1 MLRFW
6 SPSLCDWPGRL
17 ALHFQPIRLNHIQNW
32 MQSRF
37 VHMRFPAFIQF
48 GVFTWSPHWLMV
60 ISSFVPIGSRDYL
73 AFDFEIQVKAALF
86 RNLNF
91 HCVKSST
98 FFKFT
103 ITLFLLTNT
112 LLKLKWKAVLKTD
125 CISTV
130 TLHNCIE
137 WSSCKNYSLVCN
149 LNPKVG
155 CHSSRTVL

>member
-1 MLRFW
+1 MSRVQFSVESNSQLLRFW

-17 ALHFQPIRLNHIQNW
+17 ALHFQPIRLNHIQNRI
-32 MQSRF
+32 QSRF

-86 RNLNF
+86 RNLDF

-112 LLKLKWKAVLKTD
+112 LLKLK
-125 CISTV
+125 
-130 TLHNCIE
+130 
-137 WSSCKNYSLVCN
+137 
-149 LNPKVG
+149 
-155 CHSSRTVL
+155 